1 MALAPLV
8 RPFMVDLF
16 RFYRALAIAAGFV
29 PAGTEECLM
38 ISSGFIELS
47 LQLSVRLAAQF
58 SAEMH

>member
-1 MALAPLV
+1 
-8 RPFMVDLF
+8 MVDLF

-58 SAEMH
+58 SAKMH